1 MEPEGHEEQGS
12 EQGLEQGCLRNR
24 GGFECREE
32 QGSLRFRRN
41 QDNDLKRPPNFVL
54 GDPHRIAKELA
65 FTTKRKEPKV
75 NELICEIKNALEMDR
90 INEDE
95 EQMEDIKN
103 STKELGDM
111 ITTDPRLCDLL
122 DMDFLKLL
130 LLFLKRD
137 PYPHLQVYIAAIFK
151 PFVIYSCNEDVVG
164 VIRSVTPIV
173 MNLINSRVSMVQVE
187 ALWLL
192 RNLLD
197 AISKLISKFNTEDLL
212 VEEED
217 LLVEEEDLE
226 EEDLE
231 EEDLEEEDL
240 EEEDLEEEDLL
251 VEEALHVITS
261 LIMRRS
267 IGYGVFYAACVSLLG
282 FCENFPKFSSE
293 KLKLVVPALIKLIE
307 SNVTIGCRGLALLC
321 DGREEMVVDDAD
333 LDCLIGRLVLLMNS
347 PERAMVISALNAMR
361 SIARWGT
368 DAVIETIIKK
378 DGALLILSILLNED
392 DMYIVKQTCW
402 ILTNITARKE
412 KHIRAVVDGE
422 LIGPLVHVVES
433 CELSDV
439 REVAV
444 WALSNALSGV
454 SLDQIE
460 CLRNSCSKVSW
471 PRLLLTI
478 LHDNLCIL
486 VTLEGLVNIKVAKVT
501 WDGRPIDGVEL
512 HSIFKKIMHDGELIR
527 GSSVYDAQT
536 SASGTMEYSRILFES
551 EFSGHKLTDRPYNK
565 VKPKP
570 KSNSVHCPEKEP

>member
-1 MEPEGHEEQGS
+1 MELEGHK
-12 EQGLEQGCLRNR
+12 EQGLEQGLEQSCLRNR

-41 QDNDLKRPPNFVL
+41 QNNDLKRPPNFVL

-130 LLFLKRD
+130 LLFLERD
-137 PYPHLQVYIAAIFK
+137 PYPQLQAYIAAIFK

-197 AISKLISKFNTEDLL
+197 AISKFNIEDLL
-212 VEEED
+212 V
-217 LLVEEEDLE
+217 E

-267 IGYGVFYAACVSLLG
+267 IGYGVLYAACVSLLG

-307 SNVTIGCRGLALLC
+307 SDVTIGCRGLALLC

-361 SIARWGT
+361 SIVRWGT

-378 DGALLILSILLNED
+378 DGALLILSILLDED

-402 ILTNITARKE
+402 ILSNITARKE

-460 CLRNSCSKVSW
+460 CLRNSCSRVSW
-471 PRLLLTI
+471 PGLLSTI
-478 LHDNLCIL
+478 LRDNLCIL

>member
-1 MEPEGHEEQGS
+1 MELEGHEEQGS

-41 QDNDLKRPPNFVL
+41 QDNDLKRPPNFVF
-54 GDPHRIAKELA
+54 GDPPRIAKELA
-65 FTTKRKEPKV
+65 FTTKRKEPRV
-75 NELICEIKNALEMDR
+75 NELICEIKNALEMDL

-95 EQMEDIKN
+95 GQMEDIEN

-130 LLFLKRD
+130 LLFFKRD
-137 PYPHLQVYIAAIFK
+137 PYPHLQAYIATIFK

-173 MNLINSRVSMVQVE
+173 MNIINSRVSMVQVE

-197 AISKLISKFNTEDLL
+197 AISKFNI
-212 VEEED
+212 
-217 LLVEEEDLE
+217 
-226 EEDLE
+226 
-231 EEDLEEEDL
+231 
-240 EEEDLEEEDLL
+240 EDLL

-267 IGYGVFYAACVSLLG
+267 IGYGVLYAACVSLLG

-293 KLKLVVPALIKLIE
+293 KLKLAVPALIKLIE
-307 SNVTIGCRGLALLC
+307 SNVLSSLTIGCRGLALLC

-368 DAVIETIIKK
+368 DAVVETIIKK
-378 DGALLILSILLNED
+378 DGALLILSILLDED

-402 ILTNITARKE
+402 ILSNITARKE
-412 KHIRAVVDGE
+412 KHIRAVIDGE
-422 LIGPLVHVVES
+422 LIGPLVHVFES
-433 CELSDV
+433 CKLSDV

-444 WALSNALSGV
+444 WALSNAMSGV
-454 SLDQIE
+454 GLDQIE
-460 CLRNSCSKVSW
+460 CLRTSCSKVYWLDFLNETLHQSLC
-471 PRLLLTI
+471 LL
-478 LHDNLCIL
+478 
-486 VTLEGLVNIKVAKVT
+486 VALEGLTNIKVIKVT
-501 WDGRPIDGVEL
+501 WDGRLIDGVEL
-512 HSIFKKIMHDGELIR
+512 HSIFKKIVQEPGTVSIDFQHDITFL
-527 GSSVYDAQT
+527 
-536 SASGTMEYSRILFES
+536 
-551 EFSGHKLTDRPYNK
+551 SGHGGLMLELWINGHNELLFYN
-565 VKPKP
+565 
-570 KSNSVHCPEKEP
+570 